1 MRRGKWA
8 VVLAAC
14 IVLAAVAAAY
24 AAGQAKVSPP
34 EVVRA
39 QRFELVD
46 AEERVRIELCM
57 GGWDGQRPR
66 VSLLDEKGSRRATLG
81 LDSGGSPGLAL
92 LDGNGEKRAWLHL
105 YPGEARLLLA
115 GEKSRGRAVLTVQ
128 FDGNSGLLLGDGK
141 GNLRAS
147 VGSSSLL
154 SPDSGPGLI
163 LYDEKGSRRAGLRVV
178 PDGGPILE
186 LLDSSGRI
194 IFHAPAAPKALPTA
208 PGGLYDSFQT
218 PSVIES
224 YIDGEFTGWEGETIF
239 KLDNG
244 QIWQQS
250 SYAYHYHYAY
260 HPKVT
265 IARTRAGY
273 KMLVEGV
280 DESVYV
286 VRLK

>member
-1 MRRGKWA
+1 MSRGKWA

-24 AAGQAKVSPP
+24 AAGQAKVSAP
-34 EVVRA
+34 EVIRA

-46 AEERVRIELCM
+46 
-57 GGWDGQRPR
+57 
-66 VSLLDEKGSRRATLG
+66 EKGSPRAML
-81 LDSGGSPGLAL
+81 
-92 LDGNGEKRAWLHL
+92 
-105 YPGEARLLLA
+105 
-115 GEKSRGRAVLTVQ
+115 
-128 FDGNSGLLLGDGK
+128 GLLLHG
-141 GNLRAS
+141 
-147 VGSSSLL
+147 
-154 SPDSGPGLI
+154 GPGFT
-163 LYDEKGSRRAGLRVV
+163 LYDEKGNMRATLMVLPDGSPGFTFSDEKLVLLADRGPGLTLYDEKGKMRAGLTVL

-194 IFHAPAAPKALPTA
+194 LFHAPGAPKALPTA
-208 PGGLYDSFQT
+208 PVGLPDSFQT

-250 SYAYHYHYAY
+250 RYAYHYHYAY

-265 IARTRAGY
+265 IVRTRAGS